1 MRRLRKERNWSVTK
15 MAMVIGISE
24 SYLAHLLSMKD
35 NRYPSLPLLEQ
46 ICNKTNVDIAY
57 FF

>member
-1 MRRLRKERNWSVTK
+1 